1 MNIREF
7 VYENDLQA
15 VLELWKGSSPGIR
28 ISPSDDPVEIRK
40 KLQRDPDLFLVAEE
54 DARIIGVVVGGF
66 DGRRGMVYHLVVES
80 IQRGRGFGLA
90 LMRELEKRLRR
101 KGCLKYYLLVT
112 KDNQDAVAFY
122 QQIGCEVMDILIL
135 GKVIK

>member
-7 VYENDLQA
+7 VSENDMQA
-15 VLELWKGSSPGIR
+15 VLKLWKGSRPGIR

-54 DARIIGVVVGGF
+54 DARVIGAVLGGF
-66 DGRRGMVYHLVVES
+66 DGRRGMVYHLAVDPT
-80 IQRGRGFGLA
+80 QRGRGFGLA
-90 LMRELEKRLRR
+90 LMRELEERLRR

>member
-15 VLELWKGSSPGIR
+15 VLKLWRGSRPGIR
-28 ISPSDDPVEIRK
+28 ISPSDDPVEVRK

-54 DARIIGVVVGGF
+54 DARIIGAVVGGF
-66 DGRRGMVYHLVVES
+66 DGRRGMVYHLAVET
-80 IQRGRGFGLA
+80 IQRGRGFGRA
-90 LMRELEKRLRR
+90 LMGELEVRLRR

-112 KDNQDAVAFY
+112 KDNQDAVGFY

>member
-15 VLELWKGSSPGIR
+15 VLELWRGSSPGIR
-28 ISPSDDPVEIRK
+28 ISASDDPAEIRK

-54 DARIIGVVVGGF
+54 GARIIGVVVGGF
-66 DGRRGMVYHLVVES
+66 DGRRGMVYHLAVETT
-80 IQRGRGFGLA
+80 QRGRGFGRA
-90 LMRELEKRLRR
+90 LMGELEVRLRR

-112 KDNQDAVAFY
+112 RDNQDAVSFY

>member
-66 DGRRGMVYHLVVES
+66 DGRRRMVYHLAVET

-90 LMRELEKRLRR
+90 LMRELEERLRR

-112 KDNQDAVAFY
+112 EDNQDAVAFY

>member
-7 VYENDLQA
+7 VYENDLQT

-28 ISPSDDPVEIRK
+28 ISPSDDPAEILK

-54 DARIIGVVVGGF
+54 DARIVGAVVGGF
-66 DGRRGMVYHLVVES
+66 DGRRGMVYHLAVETT
-80 IQRGRGFGLA
+80 QRGRGFGRA
-90 LMRELEKRLRR
+90 LIRELEVRLRH

-112 KDNQDAVAFY
+112 RDNQDAVAFY
-122 QQIGCEVMDILIL
+122 QRLGCEVMDLLVL
-135 GKVIK
+135 GKFIQ

>member
-15 VLELWKGSSPGIR
+15 VLELWKGGSPGIR
-28 ISPSDDPVEIRK
+28 ISPSDDPAEVRK

-54 DARIIGVVVGGF
+54 DARIVGVVVGGF
-66 DGRRGMVYHLVVES
+66 DGRREMVYHLAVETTR
-80 IQRGRGFGLA
+80 RGRGFGLE
-90 LMRELEKRLRR
+90 LMRELEERLRR

-122 QQIGCEVMDILIL
+122 QRRGCEVMDMLIL

>member
-66 DGRRGMVYHLVVES
+66 DGRRGMVYHLAVES